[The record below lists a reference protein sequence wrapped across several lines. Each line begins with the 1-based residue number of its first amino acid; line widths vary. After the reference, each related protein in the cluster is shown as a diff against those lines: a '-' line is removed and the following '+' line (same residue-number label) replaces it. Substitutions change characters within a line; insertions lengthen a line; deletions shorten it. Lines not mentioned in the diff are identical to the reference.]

1 MADTS
6 SLGSD
11 ADRLIARAIESVLE
25 SVPEV
30 GGDRSAGSDTSPKSQ
45 PWAETASPAGR
56 NKRALDDLLAEYA
69 ARVAAAP
76 DAKATLPEEPSPADA
91 YLQRLTGGGGGG
103 AKRAGKRRW
112 RGGRRRRGGGGGGA
126 TGSGAGGATD
136 GGGGAGGTGGRSA
149 GGGGGG
155 GGGRG
160 RGRRGGSG
168 A

>member
-1 MADTS
+1 MADTP

-11 ADRLIARAIESVLE
+11 PDRLIARAIESVLD

-30 GGDRSAGSDTSPKSQ
+30 GGDRSATSDTSPKSQ

-56 NKRALDDLLAEYA
+56 NKRALDDLLSEYA

-76 DAKATLPEEPSPADA
+76 DAKATLPQEPSPADA
-91 YLQRLTGGGGGG
+91 YLQRLTGGGG

-112 RGGRRRRGGGGGGA
+112 RGGRRRRGGGGATAGGGTGGA
-126 TGSGAGGATD
+126 SGAGGA
-136 GGGGAGGTGGRSA
+136 GGA
-149 GGGGGG
+149 G

-160 RGRRGGSG
+160 PRRKGGTG

>member
-1 MADTS
+1 MADGAP
-6 SLGSD
+6 LGSD
-11 ADRLIARAIESVLE
+11 PDRLIARAIESVLE

-30 GGDRSAGSDTSPKSQ
+30 GGDRSATSDTSPKSQ

-76 DAKATLPEEPSPADA
+76 DAKASLPHEPSPADA
-91 YLQRLTGGGGGG
+91 YLQRLTGAAS
-103 AKRAGKRRW
+103 AKRSGKRRW
-112 RGGRRRRGGGGGGA
+112 RGGRRRRGGGGGG
-126 TGSGAGGATD
+126 SGEGGD
-136 GGGGAGGTGGRSA
+136 GGGGASS
-149 GGGGGG
+149 GGGGGGGSGRGGG

-160 RGRRGGSG
+160 RKRGGS

>member
-30 GGDRSAGSDTSPKSQ
+30 GGDRSATSDTSPKSQ

-91 YLQRLTGGGGGG
+91 YLQRLTGGGGG

-112 RGGRRRRGGGGGGA
+112 RGGRRRRGGGGGA
-126 TGSGAGGATD
+126 TGSGAGGAT
-136 GGGGAGGTGGRSA
+136 GGGGSA
-149 GGGGGG
+149 GGS
-155 GGGRG
+155 GGRG
-160 RGRRGGSG
+160 RGRRGGGG